1 MKNEKLNVMEKIAMI
16 WTLPLAIVVSAIL
29 IVISIAVFLT
39 RVVFVYSGTAG
50 SAIWIIS
57 QIREKWNTKQWSNLR
72 RRDQQIAEV
81 DKIVK
86 S

>member
-57 QIREKWNTKQWSNLR
+57 QIREKWNAKQWSNLR

>member
-16 WTLPLAIVVSAIL
+16 WTLPLAIVISAIL
-29 IVISIAVFLT
+29 ITISIAVFLT
-39 RVVFVYSGTAG
+39 RFVFVYSGTAG

-57 QIREKWNTKQWSNLR
+57 QIREKWNTKQWSKLR

>member
-1 MKNEKLNVMEKIAMI
+1 MKNEQLNIMEKIAMI
-16 WTLPLAIVVSAIL
+16 WTLPLAIVVSAIS
-29 IVISIAVFLT
+29 IVISIVVFLI

-57 QIREKWNTKQWSNLR
+57 QMRKKWNAKQWENLR

>member
-1 MKNEKLNVMEKIAMI
+1 MKNEQLNIMEKIAMI

-29 IVISIAVFLT
+29 IAISIVVYLI

-57 QIREKWNTKQWSNLR
+57 QIREKWNAKQWSNLR

-81 DKIVK
+81 DKSVK

>member
-16 WTLPLAIVVSAIL
+16 WTLPLAIVISAIL
-29 IVISIAVFLT
+29 IAISIAVFLT

-57 QIREKWNTKQWSNLR
+57 QIREKWNTKQWSKLR

>member
-1 MKNEKLNVMEKIAMI
+1 MKNEKLNIMGKIAMI
-16 WTLPLAIVVSAIL
+16 WTLPLAIVISAIL
-29 IVISIAVFLT
+29 IVMSITVYLI

-50 SAIWIIS
+50 SAVWIIS
-57 QIREKWNTKQWSNLR
+57 KMREKWNAKQWSNLR

-81 DKIVK
+81 DKSVE